1 MNTYWIVGSDGRTY
15 GPVDLATMQRW
26 IGEARVVATTQ
37 VGNSEQGPWTDATL
51 VPELAAAFGE
61 EPEPAGPP
69 AAGHAHAAGVAPRVA
84 PPITPQAAPM
94 PVDWPPTAIA
104 VPQLVS
110 GIFNLIAAATW
121 LLTCF
126 GVFLTVPLAILGVF
140 ELLAYSRARTTAPGA
155 YLESANRMAIF
166 DICALIT
173 GNVGSAICG
182 IVILTQLPE
191 ARRRA
196 QAG

>member
-1 MNTYWIVGSDGRTY
+1 MSTYWIVGSDGRTY

-37 VGNSEQGPWTDATL
+37 VATSDQGPWNDATL

-61 EPEPAGPP
+61 EPEPAAAP
-69 AAGHAHAAGVAPRVA
+69 AAGHARAAATA
-84 PPITPQAAPM
+84 PPIAPQAPAAPA
-94 PVDWPPTAIA
+94 DWPPTAIA
-104 VPQLVS
+104 VAQLVS

-126 GVFLTVPLAILGVF
+126 GVVLTVPLAILGVH
-140 ELLAYSRARTTAPGA
+140 ELLAYSRARTTPPAA
-155 YLESANRMAIF
+155 YLDSTGRMAIL
-166 DICALIT
+166 DLCTLIT
-173 GNVGSAICG
+173 GNLGSVICG
-182 IVILTQLPE
+182 IVILTQVPE